1 MANTF
6 ATLNGYKWNIDKLNE
21 VFSQGASTVSGTG
34 VSVSERA
41 KGFVE
46 LTFLVSDLS
55 VTMTD
60 ATTAGSHG
68 KQKIVTLPQGLV
80 LVAGAI
86 TDLTIARVGTA
97 ITATA
102 AVVSALGTTGTAAAD
117 STLTTTEANIIASTA
132 TPLTAGAGVFKGV
145 SSSTATFNGTTTP
158 TEVYL
163 NFAIPDAGSTGNDAL
178 LVNGTIKLVFMLI
191 GDN

>member
-1 MANTF
+1 
-6 ATLNGYKWNIDKLNE
+6 
-21 VFSQGASTVSGTG
+21 
-34 VSVSERA
+34 
-41 KGFVE
+41 
-46 LTFLVSDLS
+46 
-55 VTMTD
+55 MTD

-102 AVVSALGTTGTAAAD
+102 AVVSALGTTGTATAD

-132 TPLTAGAGVFKGV
+132 TPQQVPVYLV
-145 SSSTATFNGTTTP
+145 SSGYFQWHHHP
-158 TEVYL
+158 QL
-163 NFAIPDAGSTGNDAL
+163 KFI
-178 LVNGTIKLVFMLI
+178 
-191 GDN
+191 